1 MINKKWGDSLA
12 ERLRQRFELALYW
25 SISILW
31 IITGIFFTYYYHHT
45 QEGIEVMMASDRH
58 KYPAICFAI
67 GVGTSPLV
75 LINHFVKFFIFG
87 LGIVAIEAG
96 LI

>member
-1 MINKKWGDSLA
+1 MINKKWGD
-12 ERLRQRFELALYW
+12 RFELALYW
-25 SISILW
+25 TISIFW
-31 IITGIFFTYYYHHT
+31 IIAGIFFTYYYHHT
-45 QEGIEVMMASDRH
+45 QEGIEVVMTSGQH

-67 GVGTSPLV
+67 GLGTSPLV
-75 LINHFVKFFIFG
+75 AGNYFVKFFIFG

>member
-1 MINKKWGDSLA
+1 MINKKWGD
-12 ERLRQRFELALYW
+12 RFELALYW
-25 SISILW
+25 TISIFW
-31 IITGIFFTYYYHHT
+31 IIAGIFFTYYYHHT
-45 QEGIEVMMASDRH
+45 KEGIEVVMASGQH

-67 GVGTSPLV
+67 GLGTSPLV
-75 LINHFVKFFIFG
+75 SGNYFVKFFIFG